1 MLHKECKAK
10 NVWKK
15 INIVSNLNVLKEQSS
30 KDHYDTLTTMTDNT
44 IEKHFTKRKIHL
56 ISKYNSLINTTESK

>member
-15 INIVSNLNVLKEQSS
+15 INIASNLNVLKEQSS

-44 IEKHFTKRKIHL
+44 IEKHFTKRKVHL

>member
-15 INIVSNLNVLKEQSS
+15 INIVSNLNVLKEQLS

-44 IEKHFTKRKIHL
+44 IEKHFTKRKEHL